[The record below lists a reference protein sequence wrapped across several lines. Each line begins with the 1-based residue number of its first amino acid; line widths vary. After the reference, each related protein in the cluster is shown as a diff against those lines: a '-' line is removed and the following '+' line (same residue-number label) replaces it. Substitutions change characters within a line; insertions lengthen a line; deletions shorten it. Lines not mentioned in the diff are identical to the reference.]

1 MSSGRV
7 KKMLHWFPT
16 PYPDELLY
24 SVLARYHVWS
34 GNTSPKMTTEELFG
48 KRTVRSVWDLPAN
61 LNILLGQL
69 GSYWDASQLIN
80 NNTMYPYYATF
91 SLPKQAEQVRESM
104 LDSDGSTIHTRI
116 GVAASNVKLK
126 TNLWVCSNCIKEDMD
141 TYGET
146 YWRRVHQAPGVFICP
161 KHETA
166 LEKTT
171 VSVKAQNQHE
181 FVVATPYVQR
191 KKINLDGINKEEVQ
205 LLIKVA
211 KVTESLLNNTYLQN
225 TDNTIRNKYLELLKQ
240 MGYASVNGFIKRDR
254 LYQSFGAKFSDR
266 FLDLLQSL
274 VFLEES
280 DWLTMIFQKH
290 RKSFHPI
297 RHILVMLFLETSLED
312 LFGEKEHGSFGKGPW
327 LCLNVVCPNY
337 HKPVVTDLTI
347 TRCYDTGNPV
357 GTFRCDCGFVFSRRG
372 PDKNKEDCYRIGTI
386 KDYGHVWMEKLTEL
400 VNEGNTLTDIA
411 KEMRA
416 DRATIIKYA
425 AGSGL
430 KVPWKLPKVDKKSVN
445 ESLEHFQTQLSQRK
459 NKWLEL
465 QEEYPRK
472 SKTELRKIAP
482 DVYAFLYRNDRDWLN
497 EFSPTKKRIQTPN
510 QRVNWKKRDI
520 ELLNQVQK
528 VVGNW
533 DKDADKPIKI
543 TVTSIG
549 RKIDELS
556 LLQKK
561 ADKIP
566 KTMEYIRKVSEDT
579 VSFQKRRV
587 EFTIEKL
594 KQEGEAILE
603 WQIYRKAGL
612 RSTVSNE
619 VKRLISLKVN
629 EYDTIKNI

>member
-1 MSSGRV
+1 
-7 KKMLHWFPT
+7 MLHWFPT

-61 LNILLGQL
+61 LNMLLSQL
-69 GSYWDASQLIN
+69 GSYWDADQLIN
-80 NNTMYPYYATF
+80 THTMYPYYATF
-91 SLPKQAEQVRESM
+91 LLPKQAEQVKKSM
-104 LDSDGSTIHTRI
+104 LESKGSTVHTRI

-126 TNLWVCSNCIKEDMD
+126 TNLWVCSDCIKEDMD

-161 KHETA
+161 KHETV
-166 LEKTT
+166 LEETM
-171 VSVKAQNQHE
+171 VSVKIQNQHE
-181 FVVATPYVQR
+181 FFVATPFVQR
-191 KKINLDGINKEEVQ
+191 KKVSLDGLNKEEIQ

-211 KVTESLLNNTYLQN
+211 KATESLLNNTHLQK
-225 TDNTIRNKYLELLKQ
+225 TDNTLRNKYLELLKQ
-240 MGYASVNGFIKRDR
+240 TGYASVNGFIKRDR
-254 LYQSFGAKFSDR
+254 LYQSFEAKFSDR
-266 FLDLLQSL
+266 ILEFLQSPVL
-274 VFLEES
+274 FEEAN
-280 DWLTMIFQKH
+280 WLTMIFQKH

-297 RHILVMLFLETSLED
+297 RHILVMLFLDADLED
-312 LFGEKEHGSFGKGPW
+312 LFGKKEHGPFGKGPW
-327 LCLNVVCPNY
+327 LCLNAVCSNY

-372 PDKNKEDCYRIGTI
+372 PDKNKEDYYRIGTI

-400 VNEGNTLTDIA
+400 VNEGNTLTEIA

-416 DRATIIKYA
+416 DRATIKKYA
-425 AGSGL
+425 AELGL
-430 KVPWKLPKVDKKSVN
+430 KVPWKLPKVEKKN
-445 ESLEHFQTQLSQRK
+445 INAPLEDFETQLTERK

-465 QEEYPRK
+465 QEEYPDK

-482 DVYAFLYRNDRDWLN
+482 DVYVFLYRNDRDWLN

-510 QRVNWKKRDI
+510 QRVNWKKRDT
-520 ELLNQVQK
+520 ELLNRVQK
-528 VVGNW
+528 VVRNW

-549 RKIDELS
+549 RKINELS

-612 RSTVSNE
+612 RPTVSDE
-619 VKRLISLKVN
+619 VKRLISLRLT
-629 EYDTIKNI
+629 EYETVTK